1 MGKYTSR
8 QISLIL
14 GVVLASY
21 LCVILVLQCKAYM
34 YDAAGLNLILSF
46 QQFDT
51 AGTEVFD
58 EAECPE
64 GFAKCMYTE
73 PHSFSFLEI

>member
-1 MGKYTSR
+1 
-8 QISLIL
+8 
-14 GVVLASY
+14 
-21 LCVILVLQCKAYM
+21 M

-64 GFAKCMYTE
+64 GFAECMYSE